1 MARQRMR
8 PIPYEKHMEAYNDFS
23 GGLNT
28 VSSNDNLKD
37 NEFPELMNVDLGD
50 RGTVKRRNGMT
61 VPTSYARQTT
71 WEDVYSMKWSD
82 IY

>member
-23 GGLNT
+23 GGLNS

-50 RGTVKRRNGMT
+50 RGTVKRRNGMRT
-61 VPTSYARQTT
+61 PESFVRAAL
-71 WEDVYSMKWSD
+71 WSD
-82 IY
+82 IGAKKWSEL